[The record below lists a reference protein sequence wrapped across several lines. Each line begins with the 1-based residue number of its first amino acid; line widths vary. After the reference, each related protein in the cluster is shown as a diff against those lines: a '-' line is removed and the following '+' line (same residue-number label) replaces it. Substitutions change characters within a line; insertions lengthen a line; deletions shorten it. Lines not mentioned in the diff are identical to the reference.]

1 MIRTLQKKF
10 VITAMAAISILLLV
24 LLLGI
29 NITNSVL
36 TRQQSLQ
43 MLDLIVS
50 SGGQPEINLRPPA
63 EPRDEMEQM
72 DQMEPPPQ
80 ERGEMPRQNLFF
92 RISADNA
99 IGARFFVAHYQED
112 GTVSADTSRI
122 FAVTQEE
129 AASIAE
135 AVFQKNQKEGV
146 TGSFL
151 YRIVEGQPAEGYF
164 LDISQQ
170 KRQTTEVLLVT
181 ALAAAAAWILM
192 LLLVIFLSGRAI
204 RPIAENMERQKRFVT
219 DAGHEIKTPLAII
232 QANTEAMEMISGE
245 NKWTRNIKAQTMR
258 LSGLMQNLL
267 TLARMDEGVKPVKT
281 RVDLSEAVQKAVS
294 DFAQSAELKNLQIQ
308 TRLEPECFIQADA
321 AQVGQLLSIL
331 ADNAVK
337 YAEPGGTI
345 LFETVKSGQKV
356 ILRQSN
362 PVPADAVLDRPERLF
377 DRFYRQ
383 SEARTQSAG
392 GYGIGLSA
400 AQSIAEANGARV
412 SAAYPRNCV
421 IQFTIEW

>member
-204 RPIAENMERQKRFVT
+204 RTIEENMELQKRFVT
-219 DAGHEIKTPLAII
+219 DAGH
-232 QANTEAMEMISGE
+232 
-245 NKWTRNIKAQTMR
+245 
-258 LSGLMQNLL
+258 
-267 TLARMDEGVKPVKT
+267 
-281 RVDLSEAVQKAVS
+281 
-294 DFAQSAELKNLQIQ
+294 
-308 TRLEPECFIQADA
+308 
-321 AQVGQLLSIL
+321 
-331 ADNAVK
+331 
-337 YAEPGGTI
+337 
-345 LFETVKSGQKV
+345 
-356 ILRQSN
+356 
-362 PVPADAVLDRPERLF
+362 
-377 DRFYRQ
+377 
-383 SEARTQSAG
+383 
-392 GYGIGLSA
+392 
-400 AQSIAEANGARV
+400 
-412 SAAYPRNCV
+412 
-421 IQFTIEW
+421 